1 MNISDRAK
9 NLGESATLKM
19 ARLAN
24 ELKESGKDVISLSLG
39 EPDFF
44 TPDYIKDALK
54 KAIDDDHSFYTPV
67 PGTKELRVAISNKFK
82 RDNQIH
88 YSPEQI
94 VVSTGA
100 KQSIMN
106 VILATINPGDE
117 VLLPSPYWVSYF
129 DMVEFA
135 QGVPVTISSNLKEDY
150 KVTPEKIEKAISN
163 KTKMFLFSNPCNPSG
178 SSYTLNELQK
188 IVDVLKDHKDI
199 LIVSDEIYE
208 YINFDGQNISMA
220 KFDSI
225 KNRVVTVNGL
235 SKGFAMTGYRL
246 GYMGAPLEV
255 AKACA
260 KIQGQFTSGANAIT
274 QKAAITALDQGPE
287 KIEYMKKTFKMR
299 RDLFVE
305 ELSKIEGFKVNK
317 PSGAFYLLPD
327 ISFFFDKSFN
337 EKKIKTSEDL
347 SEVLLEHALVATTP
361 GGAFGTPETIRLS
374 YATSDELLIE
384 AAKRIK
390 NVCGQIK

>member
-150 KVTPEKIEKAISN
+150 KVTPEKIEKAITN

-178 SSYTLNELQK
+178 SSYTLYELQK

-199 LIVSDEIYE
+199 LIISDEIYE

-255 AKACA
+255 AKACS

-274 QKAAITALDQGPE
+274 QKAAITALDEGPE

-299 RDLFVE
+299 RDLFVG
-305 ELSKIEGFKVNK
+305 ELSKIEGFKVKK

-337 EKKIKTSEDL
+337 EKKIETSEDL

-390 NVCGQIK
+390 NVCEQIK

>member
-9 NLGESATLKM
+9 KLGESATLKM
-19 ARLAN
+19 ARLAT

-54 KAIDDDHSFYTPV
+54 KAVDENHSFYTPV
-67 PGTKELRVAISNKFK
+67 PGTKELRSAISNKFK

-88 YSPEQI
+88 YSPDQI

-106 VILATINPGDE
+106 IILATINPGDE

-135 QGVPVTISSNLKEDY
+135 QGIPVTIATNLKEDY
-150 KVTPEKIEKAISN
+150 KITADKITTAITS

-178 SSYTLNELQK
+178 SSYTLGELQK
-188 IVDVLKDHKDI
+188 IVDVLKNHEDI

-246 GYMGAPLEV
+246 GYMGAPLEI
-255 AKACA
+255 AKACS
-260 KIQGQFTSGANAIT
+260 KIQGQFTSGANAVT
-274 QKAAITALDQGPE
+274 QKAAITALNEGPA
-287 KIEYMKKTFKMR
+287 KIEYMRKTFKMR
-299 RDLFVE
+299 RDLFVD

-327 ISFFFDKSFN
+327 ISFFFGKSFN
-337 EKKIKTSEDL
+337 NKKIESSEDL

-384 AAKRIK
+384 AAKRIGDL
-390 NVCGQIK
+390 CRQIK